1 MCRSKRASTRGSCG
15 GRVIVAGVNWIVV
28 ERGSRE
34 VDWGGA
40 GVIQAGGTGGFGG
53 LASYYQDYKTDWW
66 LVMELQG

>member
-1 MCRSKRASTRGSCG
+1 MALCRSKRASTRGSCG

-40 GVIQAGGTGGFGG
+40 GVIQAGGTGGIWWVGILLSG
-53 LASYYQDYKTDWW
+53 L
-66 LVMELQG
+66 